1 MQRRGRA
8 TVLGPAAIVAVL
20 ALPLVL
26 FFLAMPPARATVPL
40 PAGGETA
47 VTVPVAAVPEL
58 ASPVWR
64 EADAAPAATAPAP
77 PDPTD
82 TSPGWEQRW
91 GEAALARM
99 SYPWAKVG
107 YTINFLGAMPGKYGR
122 TVPSGH
128 RIDIYVRPDESF
140 ELLRHVVAHELG
152 HAIDMSYN
160 DPSRHRR
167 WQELRGIDPST
178 PWVVW
183 NQMDF
188 ATPAGDFAETF
199 AAWQV
204 GDANRSRMAPAPD
217 GPTMAALVPLFFAG

>member
-1 MQRRGRA
+1 VKRRARTA
-8 TVLGPAAIVAVL
+8 TLGPLAVVAVV
-20 ALPLVL
+20 ALPLLL
-26 FFLAMPPARATVPL
+26 FFLAMPLARASAPL
-40 PAGGETA
+40 PARGEISL
-47 VTVPVAAVPEL
+47 TVPVTAETDL
-58 ASPVWR
+58 APSAWQ
-64 EADAAPAATAPAP
+64 EADPAPATPALP

-91 GEAALARM
+91 GEAALARTR
-99 SYPWAKVG
+99 YPWAQVG
-107 YTINFLGAMPGKYGR
+107 FKINFHGATQGYYGKTLR
-122 TVPSGH
+122 SA
-128 RIDIYVRPDESF
+128 REIDIYVRPGESF

-152 HAIDMSYN
+152 HAIDIAYN
-160 DPSRHRR
+160 NPVRHRR
-167 WQELRGIDPST
+167 WQELRGIDTST

-217 GPTMAALVPLFFAG
+217 GATMAALVPLFFPG